1 MDNYDNINSSVI
13 YFRYDLHKQLI
24 SSNYINK
31 IHCNGKNSFFFMN
44 ISKTKRNIFVTRK
57 CSSKYLKTIEID
69 IRMINR

>member
-31 IHCNGKNSFFFMN
+31 IHCNGKNSFFFY
-44 ISKTKRNIFVTRK
+44 
-57 CSSKYLKTIEID
+57 KYFK
-69 IRMINR
+69 N